1 MKTILFLLV
10 LAGIGYSFLSKPEIS
25 EQVQIHLAA
34 IQRHA
39 LEIAKEKASE
49 VINQQLKENG
59 EGLSLPITLKQES
72 NPAPAML
79 YTSKRITES
88 STAGVRSIP
97 EGTPVQILQMSGDQ
111 VTVTDGKVVV
121 TTTPDSIT
129 DTAPAEFLQNNTA
142 RRNLDVGPDEAS
154 ANRDPVQEFLDA
166 QSRTGSL
173 PPSVTPAPPV
183 FTPAPASPPSAAELH
198 NRKLQIQIDGIDEQ
212 IAYLQQEINAARE
225 RDYMARIY
233 GNSSSHRV
241 TITRHNMEI
250 QRLQNR
256 KHNLLRQ
263 MRY

>member
-10 LAGIGYSFLSKPEIS
+10 LAGIGYSILSKPEIS

-39 LEIAKEKASE
+39 LEIAKEKANE
-49 VINQQLKENG
+49 VITQQLQENG
-59 EGLSLPITLKQES
+59 DALSLPINLKQES
-72 NPAPAML
+72 KPALTML
-79 YTSKRITES
+79 YTSRRITES
-88 STAGVRSIP
+88 SSAGVRSIP

-129 DTAPAEFLQNNTA
+129 DTVPAKFLQNNPA
-142 RRNLDVGPDEAS
+142 HHNLDVGPDETV

-166 QSRTGSL
+166 QSRTGTL
-173 PPSVTPAPPV
+173 PTPV
-183 FTPAPASPPSAAELH
+183 TPAPASPPSAEELY
-198 NRKLQIQIDGIDEQ
+198 NRKLQTQINGIDEQ
-212 IAYLQQEINAARE
+212 ITYLQQEINAARE
-225 RDYMARIY
+225 RDYMARVY

-256 KHNLLRQ
+256 KHNLIRQ
-263 MRY
+263 MR